1 MLPHISNSQPHLPG
15 EDPQLNSVLHKQPLS
30 GEQRV
35 VLEKLM
41 MQLGSLTKR
50 QYIEI
55 LAEIKLGIGIKN
67 DAPLL
72 SRHFAAAEKLIIHKL
87 QVAGQNRGNFQ
98 LLSQLT
104 GLMEQGRNR
113 AIIRDFIRAEYGYT
127 ALSQLSENQ
136 IKTVLTLLQ
145 QESRPIT
152 SDDNR
157 VMSQL
162 YLTKSEIN
170 LLRQSVT
177 ALVNITEDTEEKI
190 WQSLLKFSGSQRA
203 ELISSGMFDHL
214 SAWLHTR
221 SILAGK
227 ELLTLHILQSVLKQT
242 LKTNE
247 FTILKD
253 YVLDTYKIQAQ
264 TVLTAVQVQEIIN
277 YIFRRRINNDVYSIE
292 PHNIQPIYNPV
303 IPEVQVFNMTISLPK
318 LILITLVIV
327 ALIFLFVF

>member
-30 GEQRV
+30 GEQRI

-41 MQLGSLTKR
+41 MQLELLTKK
-50 QYIEI
+50 QHIDI
-55 LAEIKLGIGIKN
+55 LSEIKQGIGIKN
-67 DAPLL
+67 EAPLL
-72 SRHFAAAEKLIIHKL
+72 SRHFSAAEQLIIHKL
-87 QVAGQNRGNFQ
+87 QVSGPNRSNFQ

-104 GLMEQGRNR
+104 GLMEQGRNSV
-113 AIIRDFIRAEYGYT
+113 ILRDFIRAEYGYT
-127 ALSQLSENQ
+127 ALSQLSEDQ

-145 QESRPIT
+145 QEPRPAT

-157 VMSQL
+157 IIGQL

-177 ALVNITEDTEEKI
+177 ILANLTEDNEEKI
-190 WQSLLKFSGSQRA
+190 WQSLLKFSGSPRA
-203 ELISSGMFDHL
+203 ELISSGMFNHL

-221 SILAGK
+221 SILAGQ
-227 ELLTLHILQSVLKQT
+227 ESLTLQILQSVLKQT
-242 LKTNE
+242 LKINE

-253 YVLDTYKIQAQ
+253 YALDTYKIQTQ
-264 TVLTAVQVQEIIN
+264 TILTAVQVQEIIN
-277 YIFRRRINNDVYSIE
+277 YIFRRRIDNDVYSVE
-292 PHNIQPIYNPV
+292 PQSIQPIYNPV
-303 IPEVQVFNMTISLPK
+303 IPVVRLFNMTISLPK
-318 LILITLVIV
+318 LILITLAIV